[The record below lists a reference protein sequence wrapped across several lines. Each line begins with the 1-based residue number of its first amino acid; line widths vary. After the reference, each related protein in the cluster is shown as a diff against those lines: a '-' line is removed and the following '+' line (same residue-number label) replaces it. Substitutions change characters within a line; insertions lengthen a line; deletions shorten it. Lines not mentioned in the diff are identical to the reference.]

1 MIWAF
6 QSTVYV
12 VMGQGLEMS
21 VSHVFSDGA
30 HFSEQI
36 NSDNL
41 PYNIQNMDGKLSTK
55 IEGEYGGGIEWDLR
69 LGVRVQHLVQSLHK
83 LECNTLYNNVTKK
96 WS

>member
-1 MIWAF
+1 
-6 QSTVYV
+6 
-12 VMGQGLEMS
+12 MGQGLEMS

-55 IEGEYGGGIEWDLR
+55 IEGEYGGR
-69 LGVRVQHLVQSLHK
+69 LMRL
-83 LECNTLYNNVTKK
+83 
-96 WS
+96 